1 LSTTD
6 EVRAARVS
14 ERQDGHELVTMS
26 CYESLEGIVT
36 TPPPLPAP
44 RREPVTPPGLP
55 TDAGPPGVTR
65 VAADGRIQAPSLVHL
80 AAESIRD
87 MILSGRLSPGDR
99 LIEER
104 LTEEL
109 GISRPPLREALRL
122 LQQEG
127 LIETRPRRGSVVTT
141 LTDQDVFEIL
151 TLRTA
156 LERLAVE
163 LGVPVRDP
171 ARLEVCRSALARME
185 ECARVEDRA
194 GIVTNAYAFHAS
206 VVALAGHRRLNEGY
220 AAVQRQQMLCMAR
233 NLYIREHEYED
244 LLTHVARHRV
254 LLEVIEA
261 GEPDAVL
268 AELAV
273 HGERSFLQR

>member
-1 LSTTD
+1 
-6 EVRAARVS
+6 
-14 ERQDGHELVTMS
+14 
-26 CYESLEGIVT
+26 
-36 TPPPLPAP
+36 
-44 RREPVTPPGLP
+44 
-55 TDAGPPGVTR
+55 
-65 VAADGRIQAPSLVHL
+65 VHL
-80 AAESIRD
+80 AEESIRE
-87 MILSGRLSPGDR
+87 MIVSGRLSPGER

-151 TLRTA
+151 TLRSA
-156 LERLAVE
+156 LERLAIE

-171 ARLEVCRSALARME
+171 QRLEPCRSALAQME
-185 ECARVEDRA
+185 ECARLEDRGRLVA
-194 GIVTNAYAFHAS
+194 KAYDFHAS
-206 VVALAGHRRLNEGY
+206 IVALAGHRRLNESY
-220 AAVQRQQMLCMAR
+220 AAVQRQQILCMAR
-233 NLYIREHEYED
+233 NLYAREHEYED
-244 LLTHVARHRV
+244 LVTHVARHRH
-254 LLEVIEA
+254 LLEVIER
-261 GEPDAVL
+261 GDPDAVL